1 MFNVNPHCSVPKFLT
16 KIWAL
21 VEDPKTN
28 DFICWSQDGNSFIV
42 LNEENFAKNILPKHF
57 KHNNMAS
64 FVRQLNWYGF
74 RKVMQDETGT
84 FKQDRIG
91 TGRYHHP
98 FFKQGKE
105 ELLARIKRKVK
116 KEAPNDFWQPSIEGV
131 DQLPIPEGC
140 VLPHTQQH
148 FVKKEVPLPR
158 MEDRTNGPEDVHKIL
173 SLIQQVQGRQDVV
186 DSTVESL
193 KRDNE
198 ALWKEVL
205 DLRQK
210 HFQHQQLFETMARSH
225 SLDQVVCLQQN
236 QPLMIDGLGHYN
248 QLLSSKSEANR
259 KVTETQSSCLENRE
273 VALQPMGRCSVKE
286 EEPSHSSEDELEDS
300 WANKTEN
307 KRLKQILHSNCGR
320 SSSETED
327 LGKIHAIA
335 SSTCNLSANQ
345 LLSSARNP
353 ASRLASGQLFHK
365 AIKPEKNEL
374 PESKS
379 RLSKD
384 SDFDAYEGGDALDIS
399 ELDDI
404 EDQDDSRTSS
414 SGFGHMRKRRKVNDS
429 AGQKIGH
436 LLDQMH
442 KDNLELTKRVLAL
455 EEQSLQKLSEIST
468 TLSTLTNFFMN
479 THHNQSPLQ
488 QSLFPNVQLPSKPE
502 DMSNTYQTPS

>member
-1 MFNVNPHCSVPKFLT
+1 MLNMKPHYSVPKFLT

-74 RKVMQDETGT
+74 RKVIQDETGT
-84 FKQDRIG
+84 FKQERVG
-91 TGRYHHP
+91 TGKYHHP
-98 FFKQGKE
+98 FFKQGQE

-116 KEAPNDFWQPSIEGV
+116 KEAPKACWQPSIEGV
-131 DQLPIPEGC
+131 DQLHIPEGC
-140 VLPHTQQH
+140 MLPHTRQH
-148 FVKKEVPLPR
+148 FVKEVPLAR
-158 MEDRTNGPEDVHKIL
+158 IEERTNGPEDVHKIL

-205 DLRQK
+205 ELRQK
-210 HFQHQQLFETMARSH
+210 HFQHQQFFATMAQSH

-236 QPLMIDGLGHYN
+236 QPLMIDSSGHYN
-248 QLLSSKSEANR
+248 QLLASKSEGNR
-259 KVTETQSSCLENRE
+259 NVTETQSSCLTHRE
-273 VALQPMGRCSVKE
+273 TALQPIGRFSVKK

-300 WANKTEN
+300 WAKKTE
-307 KRLKQILHSNCGR
+307 K
-320 SSSETED
+320 SSIESED
-327 LGKIHAIA
+327 LGKIHAIT
-335 SSTCNLSANQ
+335 SSTCNNLSVNQ
-345 LLSSARNP
+345 MPSSAGNP
-353 ASRLASGQLFHK
+353 PSRLASVQFFDGANDPGK
-365 AIKPEKNEL
+365 DEL
-374 PESKS
+374 PESKK
-379 RLSKD
+379 RLNKD
-384 SDFDAYEGGDALDIS
+384 SDMDAYEGDDALDIS
-399 ELDDI
+399 EFDEI

-414 SGFGHMRKRRKVNDS
+414 SGFGHMRKRRKVNES

-468 TLSTLTNFFMN
+468 TLSTLANFFMN
-479 THHNQSPLQ
+479 THHTHRPPQ
-488 QSLFPNVQLPSKPE
+488 QSFLPNSQQPSNSE
-502 DMSNTYQTPS
+502 DMDNSYQTPS

>member
-105 ELLARIKRKVK
+105 ELLARIKRK
-116 KEAPNDFWQPSIEGV
+116 
-131 DQLPIPEGC
+131 
-140 VLPHTQQH
+140 
-148 FVKKEVPLPR
+148 VPLPR